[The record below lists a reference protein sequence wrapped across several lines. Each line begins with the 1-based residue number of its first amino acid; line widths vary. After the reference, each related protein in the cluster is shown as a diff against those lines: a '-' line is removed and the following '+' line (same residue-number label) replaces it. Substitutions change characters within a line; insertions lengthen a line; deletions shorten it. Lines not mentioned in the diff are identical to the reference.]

1 MEDLILIDGGEVF
14 EGSWAQL
21 ADCFGIMDEH
31 NLCGFCE
38 VHDCVFEIKQPTVH

>member
-1 MEDLILIDGGEVF
+1 MEDLILIDGGEMF

-31 NLCGFCE
+31 NLRGFCE
-38 VHDCVFEIKQPTVH
+38 VNDCEFEIKRPVLH